1 MKKII
6 AVLMM
11 LLVVVPFISAKA
23 IEGNYYVYGKGDEV
37 NFYTYEG
44 DTVGSRTII
53 LSDEGANSQY
63 VKTLV
68 TGFMM
73 TTPYAELPE
82 QSADITQ
89 FKNTLAYSN
98 LKSELEGRLNGMPYA
113 RNLDEEL
120 SLITLDELIDVFG
133 ATQNGDTYTIDATK
147 WGNVFRNIE
156 SSKEGMFTQTLADN
170 NTKVWVVKF
179 PKTDAGEVTSITVEK
194 EDITS
199 TWTAVPVVYLDKTYD
214 CVERENQENYAC
226 YTCEEN
232 DYTWVEVGQ
241 QGPSCTLVENVSSK
255 AACVKS
261 PQTGVEEYFVEFA
274 IVVGIC
280 AVALVVIK
288 RIDLFR
294 SI

>member
-194 EDITS
+194 EEDRKS
-199 TWTAVPVVYLDKTYD
+199 VV
-214 CVERENQENYAC
+214 
-226 YTCEEN
+226 
-232 DYTWVEVGQ
+232 
-241 QGPSCTLVENVSSK
+241 
-255 AACVKS
+255 
-261 PQTGVEEYFVEFA
+261 
-274 IVVGIC
+274 
-280 AVALVVIK
+280 
-288 RIDLFR
+288 
-294 SI
+294 